1 MPKPLTAD
9 ELMWC
14 DWFKSLDANE
24 QQHYVSHV
32 PFVEGAKR
40 ERARIRQ
47 ELESFAKEVGWDE
60 AAFRPYLD
68 RICPEDDAVKDSG
81 PSTAPRP

>member
-14 DWFKSLDANE
+14 DWFESLSSNE

-40 ERARIRQ
+40 ERARIREQ
-47 ELESFAKEVGWDE
+47 LEEWLFGRDPEDAGFMSGRKIVDE
-60 AAFRPYLD
+60 IN
-68 RICPEDDAVKDSG
+68 RICPKE
-81 PSTAPRP
+81 PSNG